1 MKKIGY
7 SLLTVLLI
15 FISIFSFAGC
25 GKNTDS
31 ENGLVIYASLYPYY
45 DFASKIG
52 GNKVTVYNLV
62 QPGEEPH
69 EFEPTTKQM
78 AEINDNAD
86 ILILNGA
93 GLESW
98 SSGLTQNVLSKTL
111 VAATNAFKIEITSEG
126 VSQID
131 PHIWLSIRNAKII
144 MNDIKERLQS
154 IDNENAGYY
163 ETNYQKYA
171 ILLDGLNSEYI
182 KAVENFT
189 STTFVVSHKAF
200 GYISSEY
207 SLTQLALSGLDS
219 EGEADPATI
228 ASVIDYI
235 NENNIKTVFYHE
247 FINSAIAAA
256 VVNETEASLS
266 VLNTLEGL
274 TIEQINAGEDYLSI
288 MAQNLIELKA
298 ALN

>member
-1 MKKIGY
+1 MKK
-7 SLLTVLLI
+7 LFFNFVVVLLI
-15 FISIFSFAGC
+15 FISAFSFTAC
-25 GKNTDS
+25 NNTNTEDD
-31 ENGLVIYASLYPYY
+31 LVIYASLYPYY

-78 AEINDNAD
+78 AEINDKAD
-86 ILILNGA
+86 LLILNGA

-98 SSGLTQNVLSKTL
+98 SSGLTQNILNKTL
-111 VAATNAFKIEITSEG
+111 TAATNVTTIEITSEG

-131 PHIWLSIRNAKII
+131 PHIWLSISNAKII

-154 IDNENAGYY
+154 IDSENADYY
-163 ETNYQKYA
+163 QINYEKYS
-171 ILLDGLNSEYI
+171 ILFDGLNSEYI
-182 KAVENFT
+182 KAVESFT

-200 GYISSEY
+200 GYIANEY
-207 SLTQLALSGLDS
+207 NLTQLALSGLDS

-228 ASVIDYI
+228 ANVIDYI
-235 NENNIKTVFYHE
+235 NANNIKIVFYHE

-256 VVNETEASLS
+256 VVNETEATLS

-274 TIEQINAGEDYLSI
+274 TEEQISAGEDYLSI
-288 MAQNLIELKA
+288 MAQNLIEFKI